1 MPTYEY
7 LCDGCGEKFDFFQS
21 MTSPPLKKHP
31 DCKHSDSSVKRIVS
45 GGSGLI
51 FKGSGFYLTDY
62 KNKKQE
68 SKKSISNAIKFSF
81 IFSVPSA
88 TGIFLLSNEIVSF
101 LFERG
106 AFDSLDS
113 VLTSKSLVALSV
125 GLPAFILIKSK

>member
-68 SKKSISNAIKFSF
+68 
-81 IFSVPSA
+81 P
-88 TGIFLLSNEIVSF
+88 
-101 LFERG
+101 
-106 AFDSLDS
+106 
-113 VLTSKSLVALSV
+113 
-125 GLPAFILIKSK
+125 KSKNDSKNNKKQGNKVNKTEKKNKDKGK